1 MTYNKINIGKH
12 HLIIF
17 DHALLN
23 TGNGYHPTS
32 GIFTAPQTGVY
43 VFMWTVRIH
52 SQSIILIV
60 NGQTYTSLYNR
71 PYQYTAVGHNDADES
86 VTGFAI
92 VHVNQGDDVY
102 LRTHTTYDGTR
113 SVFSNEYGKSTFGGW
128 IMLWPLALVEL
139 TNHMELLYLDCRHTY
154 WVGSFSHNH
163 LTIFTPDCTFINI
176 IDWFN
181 TVCVLT
187 TQSKISL

>member
-1 MTYNKINIGKH
+1 MTYNEINIGKH

-86 VTGFAI
+86 VTGIAI

-128 IMLWPLALVEL
+128 IMLWPLARIIWNNYIWTADIRTELVHSV
-139 TNHMELLYLDCRHTY
+139 TTTWQYLPQI
-154 WVGSFSHNH
+154 VH
-163 LTIFTPDCTFINI
+163 LSI
-176 IDWFN
+176 
-181 TVCVLT
+181 
-187 TQSKISL
+187 